1 MKPEKPESKDT
12 IDDRISHGEMIVNDV
27 RLHYVS
33 AGPSNGDLVV
43 CLHGFPE
50 FWYAWRHQIPA
61 LADAGYRVIA
71 PDMRGYNR
79 SEKPHGLEAYRL
91 EELTED
97 VSELITELGYEQGY
111 LVAHDW
117 GGLVAWATAYSKPE
131 VVRALT
137 VLNAPHPVKYVRELS
152 LEQCLRSWYVLWFQV
167 PWIPNRFLT
176 MKNSAALESVF
187 SDSAADPAAFTDRD
201 IERYRRAFSRPGVA
215 KSALAYYRALFRG
228 WFPQRAVGRLPLV
241 GDRLAP
247 PVPRVTT
254 PTQVLWGEQ
263 DTALAVEQTVGLERY
278 VDDLTVRRFP
288 DASHWLHIERPDAV
302 TESILEFFSDQHDG
316 RY

>member
-1 MKPEKPESKDT
+1 MKYQDREPNEM
-12 IDDRISHGEMIVNDV
+12 IDDLVRHDQTIVNDV

-33 AGPSNGDLVV
+33 AGPPDGDLVI

-50 FWYAWRHQIPA
+50 FWYAWRHQIPT

-79 SEKPHGLEAYRL
+79 SEKPHGLESYRL
-91 EELTED
+91 ETLVAD
-97 VSELITELGYEQGY
+97 VTELITDLGSERAH

-117 GGLVAWATAYSKPE
+117 GGLVAWATAYSHPN
-131 VVRALT
+131 VVQTLT

-176 MKNSAALESVF
+176 VKNSAALESVF
-187 SDSAADPAAFTDRD
+187 TDSAADPAAFTDRD

-228 WFPQRAVGRLPLV
+228 WFPQQAVGRLPLV
-241 GDRLAP
+241 GERLAP
-247 PVPRVTT
+247 RVPRVPT

-278 VDDLTVRRFP
+278 VGDLTVRRFP
-288 DASHWLHIERPDAV
+288 DASHWLHVERSDVVTDA
-302 TESILEFFSDQHDG
+302 ILEFLSG
-316 RY
+316 